1 MTTPIPAAAVA
12 VPPVTDGST
21 ALTTGN
27 SAPGK
32 DLAATG
38 TDEFTEFFDMAMQDA
53 QSALPELSLPA
64 TEPVNVAALT
74 TATAVTGDGKNL
86 PAVAWSGMLAVAD
99 DAGADAILFGG
110 DNSTA
115 GTGKAAQIATLP
127 AAMPATLQPARF
139 SVNSD
144 PAVTQ
149 AANDARQFTE
159 TLQQL
164 QANLPE
170 ANVSRIM
177 PDEASPL
184 TQLSGFTTASNSLAN
199 PSALSYATTARLDQP
214 IGTLPLHVTH
224 PNWGA
229 QLGDSVRWMTG
240 QQMQM
245 ADLRLNPPELGML
258 EVRIQINSGDQTSI
272 TFSSPH
278 AAVRDAVEQ
287 ALPRL
292 RDMLDASGV
301 QLGDVNVS
309 QHSFAHQHGQN
320 DNAAQHGTT
329 PDGLN
334 QAEDAITDLSGE
346 LPRVQLPRHGQGL
359 IDIYA

>member
-1 MTTPIPAAAVA
+1 MTTSIPAAAVA

-21 ALTTGN
+21 ALNTGN
-27 SAPGK
+27 TVPGK

-38 TDEFTEFFDMAMQDA
+38 ADDFTEFFETAMQDA
-53 QSALPELSLPA
+53 QVALPELSLPA
-64 TEPVNVAALT
+64 TEQVNAAALT
-74 TATAVTGDGKNL
+74 SATAVTGDGKNL
-86 PAVAWSGMLAVAD
+86 PTVAWSGMLAVAD
-99 DAGADAILFGG
+99 DAGTDAILFGG
-110 DNSTA
+110 DNSTT

-127 AAMPATLQPARF
+127 VALQPAQF
-139 SVNSD
+139 NANTD
-144 PAVTQ
+144 PALMQ

-159 TLQQL
+159 TLQQV

-177 PDEASPL
+177 PDAASSL
-184 TQLSGFTTASNSLAN
+184 TQLSGFATASNSLVN

-214 IGTLPLHVTH
+214 VGALPLPVNH
-224 PNWGA
+224 PNWGTH
-229 QLGDSVRWMTG
+229 LGDSVRWMTG

-309 QHSFAHQHGQN
+309 QHSFAHQQRQQ
-320 DNAAQHGTT
+320 DNMAQQDGSGTGT
-329 PDGLN
+329 NSENPAD
-334 QAEDAITDLSGE
+334 EE
-346 LPRVQLPRHGQGL
+346 LAFASKALTYPRVGTGL
-359 IDIYA
+359 VDLYA